1 MDGSPSSNGSDR
13 ASMSSSSDNGEN
25 SPQAPIH
32 ESTGNSCPEQSPGW
46 TPMPLDL
53 ILSRKDLARDLFYHL
68 NVSALHVSLPTLYI
82 PFTISQMH
90 DTISNWLFDTYLFEK
105 YPELKYPGYENLAA
119 KGKSFRRPARRVR
132 PSKMSNRTINSY
144 KRAILGECNQLNI

>member
-13 ASMSSSSDNGEN
+13 ASMSSASENDEN
-25 SPQAPIH
+25 SPQAPIN
-32 ESTGNSCPEQSPGW
+32 ESTWMSCPKQSPGW
-46 TPMPLDL
+46 TPMPIDL

-68 NVSALHVSLPTLYI
+68 NVSALHVSFSTLYT
-82 PFTISQMH
+82 PFIKSQMY
-90 DTISNWLFDTYLFEK
+90 DTISNWLFDAYLFEK

-132 PSKMSNRTINSY
+132 PSKMSTRTINSY
-144 KRAILGECNQLNI
+144 KRAILGECNRLNI